1 MDDSWI
7 LLLSFD
13 IAVLHDSTKMPSMI
27 GHQADPGSM
36 SIFAVKFLTRT
47 NPYRRRRDCNAC
59 PEEFLR
65 CEGLPLLSWETNAPV
80 AKSWRE
86 GHQMAATTPS
96 PWQHKN
102 DSSGIQARWDFVGDV
117 VLQLCAYV
125 LTQTE
130 SERYGIP
137 CSTIFLSQWQTHQW
151 QAPPIFARAT
161 GPGKQEWIFKTLQ
174 HFQLSSRS
182 IIGPSA
188 WKLMHSDVLA
198 QFLTWYLHKPSQL
211 DPSYESNVF
220 KCIIIIRK
228 K

>member
-1 MDDSWI
+1 
-7 LLLSFD
+7 
-13 IAVLHDSTKMPSMI
+13 
-27 GHQADPGSM
+27 M

-47 NPYRRRRDCNAC
+47 NPYRRRRDCDAC

-102 DSSGIQARWDFVGDV
+102 DSSGNQARWDFVGDE

-161 GPGKQEWIFKTLQ
+161 GPGKQEWVFKTLQ
-174 HFQLSSRS
+174 HFQLSSRFQS
-182 IIGPSA
+182 LDLRLGNWCIATS
-188 WKLMHSDVLA
+188 WHNSWLA
-198 QFLTWYLHKPSQL
+198 QQPDNICTNPANSIRPTNQMY
-211 DPSYESNVF
+211 SNVLSSF
-220 KCIIIIRK
+220 EKSN
-228 K
+228 